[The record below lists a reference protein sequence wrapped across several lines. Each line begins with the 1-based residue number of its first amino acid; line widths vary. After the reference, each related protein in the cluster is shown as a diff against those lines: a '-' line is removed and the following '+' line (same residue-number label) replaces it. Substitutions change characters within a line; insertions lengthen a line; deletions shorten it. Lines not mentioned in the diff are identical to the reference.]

1 MPTMLQIWRGPTN
14 VTTADIAPMVEAEG
28 WDGQL
33 FMDSQSLAADPY
45 VRMGAWASVTRRLQ
59 LSPGVT
65 NPVTRHPAVTAA
77 SIASLQAISGGRA
90 SLGIG
95 RGDSALAYLGR
106 APMKL
111 AAFERTLRNLQSLL
125 SGARVS
131 FDSYGPGEDSP
142 SLDSLSLGDRPKT
155 YGLQWLP
162 EGLPKTPLDVA
173 ATGPKVIEMAAVIAE
188 KVTFSVG
195 AIPER
200 IRWAVDTARAA
211 RLRAG
216 LPADGVSFGAQI
228 ICICH
233 PDRALARQAASGVA
247 TSLARFQVIQRHEA
261 AGPTTEMDRRNFDVI
276 RKTYNM
282 NKHTAAGEKLVGN
295 SIDPE
300 FLDRFAILGPPDYC
314 IERLRELIACG
325 LNRLVIVG
333 PGRYPGEPGGGS
345 GLFSTDVMP
354 SLRSALESR

>member
-1 MPTMLQIWRGPTN
+1 MLEIWRGPTN
-14 VTTADIAPMVEAEG
+14 VITADIAPMVEAEG

-45 VRMGAWASVTRRLQ
+45 VRMGAWASVTQRLK

-77 SIASLQAISGGRA
+77 SIATLQAISGGRA

-106 APMKL
+106 APIKL
-111 AAFERTLRNLQSLL
+111 RAFERILRSLQSLL
-125 SGARVS
+125 SGERVT
-131 FDSYGPGEDSP
+131 FDSYGPDEDSP
-142 SLDSLSLGDRPKT
+142 SLDSMSLGDRPRD

-162 EGLPKTPLDVA
+162 EYLPKTPLDVA

-200 IRWAVDTARAA
+200 MRWAVDTARAA
-211 RLRAG
+211 RARNG
-216 LPADGVSFGAQI
+216 LPPDGISFGAQV

-233 PDRALARQAASGVA
+233 HDRSLARQAAAGVA
-247 TSLARFQVIQRHEA
+247 TSLARFQVIQKHEA
-261 AGPTTEMDRRNFDVI
+261 AGPISELDRRNFDMI
-276 RKTYNM
+276 RSGYNM
-282 NKHTAAGEKLVGN
+282 NKHSAAGNKLVGD
-295 SIDPE
+295 SLDPE
-300 FLDRFAILGPPDYC
+300 FLDRFTILGPPDYC
-314 IERLRELIACG
+314 IHRLRELINCG
-325 LNRLVIVG
+325 LDRLVIVG
-333 PGRYPGEPGGGS
+333 PGRYPGEPRGGS
-345 GLFSTDVMP
+345 GLFSSVVIP
-354 SLRSALESR
+354 ALRSAIG